1 MKKTNRLRKRKFK
14 VVERDIS
21 PVDIAY
27 RTYSSLMSR
36 LLGKDASRMD
46 LETFIAD
53 ADMRGT
59 DITNKEALLRAARQR
74 AASAAHQLTTE
85 QAKNLKRA
93 LLDLSDADLAAGGFS
108 RRDIK
113 QMKIEA
119 YKSMPASEFG
129 KGMISQF
136 YEILKEQGLTVQE
149 AGKWI
154 SAEIYGS

>member
-14 VVERDIS
+14 VVARDVT

-27 RTYSSLMSR
+27 RTYSSLMSG

-46 LETFIAD
+46 LDTFLAD
-53 ADMRGT
+53 ADMRGI
-59 DITNKEALLRAARQR
+59 DIKNQGALLRTARQR

-93 LLDLSDADLAAGGFS
+93 LLNLSDADLEVGGFS
-108 RRDIK
+108 RHYIK

-119 YKSMPASEFG
+119 YKLMPTTEGG
-129 KGMISQF
+129 KGMISKF
-136 YEILKEQGLTVQE
+136 YEILKQQGLSIRQANE
-149 AGKWI
+149 WI
-154 SAEIYGS
+154 SAEVYGS